1 MNILA
6 FNKQKFLLT
15 LLLFLIIG
23 IACKTTMKPTQ
34 YRYSDSSA
42 NTWKI
47 SSDSVEY
54 IPMTPE
60 MSSSGMYSG
69 GDPVKKQ
76 ISKADYNKV
85 KSEINNILMNMSI
98 QIKDRTKLSGLI
110 IIMEDGKKDVSLL
123 IDISPEKEN
132 LEKMLKKLIE

>member
-1 MNILA
+1 MHTHKYILIP
-6 FNKQKFLLT
+6 T
-15 LLLFLIIG
+15 MLLLLMG
-23 IACKTTMKPTQ
+23 AACKTMKPTQ
-34 YRYSDSSA
+34 YRYSDSSG
-42 NTWKI
+42 NTYKI
-47 SSDSVEY
+47 SADSIEY

-85 KSEINNILMNMSI
+85 KSEINNIVMNTSI

-123 IDISPEKEN
+123 IEKSPEKES